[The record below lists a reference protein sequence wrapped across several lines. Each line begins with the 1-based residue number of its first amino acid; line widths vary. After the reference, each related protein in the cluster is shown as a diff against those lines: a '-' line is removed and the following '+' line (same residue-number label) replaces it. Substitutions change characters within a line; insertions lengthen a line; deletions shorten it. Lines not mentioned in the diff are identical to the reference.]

1 MFVFGFP
8 YIISFNCKPTTAVNL
23 NFHCKLYREC
33 WYIFRTILHWH
44 FCIFDFCEHWFAL
57 RRMQQQEAHSKS
69 CSANLPHLSRATI
82 GHFYWPAQG
91 TRPAL
96 ATGCFACLAH
106 LTLLS
111 LSLPL
116 SYSLTLWP
124 HTALA
129 LLLFHFCSLLDR
141 FRGGAPAR
149 VPCMHRTGGC
159 TGLPLLYFAWSVV
172 GLSVCQSVCP
182 PVGLC
187 CDRVPSEGCSKIRH
201 ELCPKMAF
209 VKRWCTQR
217 TNNEIV
223 VRKINS
229 VAQYSFIRSHKQI
242 LSN

>member
-1 MFVFGFP
+1 MFG
-8 YIISFNCKPTTAVNL
+8 
-23 NFHCKLYREC
+23 
-33 WYIFRTILHWH
+33 
-44 FCIFDFCEHWFAL
+44 
-57 RRMQQQEAHSKS
+57 
-69 CSANLPHLSRATI
+69 NLPHLSRATI

-111 LSLPL
+111 LFL
-116 SYSLTLWP
+116 SPTLFLT
-124 HTALA
+124 HTLTSHCPRIVIVS
-129 LLLFHFCSLLDR
+129 LLLFAWPFSWWCPCSSALY
-141 FRGGAPAR
+141 AS
-149 VPCMHRTGGC
+149 HW
-159 TGLPLLYFAWSVV
+159 GLHWSPPSLCHSIYFAWSVV

-187 CDRVPSEGCSKIRH
+187 CDRVPSEGCSKILH

-209 VKRWCTQR
+209 VKRCTQR

-223 VRKINS
+223 VRKISS